1 MSNGTYA
8 CTHTPCLQC
17 APPERT
23 IVRSYPIQTPH
34 SMAASQSQS
43 QSQSSYSTPK
53 TATATYHASS
63 PRFEAPPKTAPPT
76 QQSFVFPQP
85 RFGSANACPGCHKNV
100 SPMERGVVPGPQGS
114 RWHATC
120 LVCGGR
126 EARGRRKEDGRA
138 GCGKKLDSAAKTDQ
152 DGGVWCRECMVSV
165 PAVSCCNLMIFAER

>member
-1 MSNGTYA
+1 
-8 CTHTPCLQC
+8 
-17 APPERT
+17 
-23 IVRSYPIQTPH
+23 
-34 SMAASQSQS
+34 MAASQSQS

-165 PAVSCCNLMIFAER
+165 PAFSCGNLMIFAER